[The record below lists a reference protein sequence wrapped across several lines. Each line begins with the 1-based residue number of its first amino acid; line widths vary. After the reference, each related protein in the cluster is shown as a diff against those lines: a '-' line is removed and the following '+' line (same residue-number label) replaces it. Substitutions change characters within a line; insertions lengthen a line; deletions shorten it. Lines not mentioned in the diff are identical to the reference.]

1 MEKIQIGENKNKVGQ
16 VQEVLIENKMKNQS
30 NYFGRTNN
38 LTPVVVS
45 EANDKDLGN
54 VINVRIKNYNRITLF
69 GAKEKEEREV
79 AA

>member
-1 MEKIQIGENKNKVGQ
+1 
-16 VQEVLIENKMKNQS
+16 MKNQS

-54 VINVRIKNYNRITLF
+54 VVNVRIKNYNRNTLF

>member
-1 MEKIQIGENKNKVGQ
+1 MEKIQIGENKNKLGQ

-54 VINVRIKNYNRITLF
+54 VVNVRIKNYNRNTLF

>member
-1 MEKIQIGENKNKVGQ
+1 MEKIQIGENKNKVGK

-54 VINVRIKNYNRITLF
+54 VINVRIKNYNRNTLF

>member
-54 VINVRIKNYNRITLF
+54 VVNVRIKNYNRNTLF